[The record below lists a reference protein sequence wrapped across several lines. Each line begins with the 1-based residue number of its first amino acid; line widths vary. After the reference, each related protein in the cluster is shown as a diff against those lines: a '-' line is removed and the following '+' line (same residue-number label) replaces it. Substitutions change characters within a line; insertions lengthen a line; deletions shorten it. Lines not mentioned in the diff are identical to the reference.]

1 MGSSY
6 GGFFQTASADWR
18 AFRRPMPVMRMEAT
32 GAAAAVPAAIF
43 RNGAASSFNAKQT
56 SVDIMRP

>member
-1 MGSSY
+1 
-6 GGFFQTASADWR
+6 
-18 AFRRPMPVMRMEAT
+18 MPVMRMEAT